1 MKFSLLLNLFIFLLS
16 VSYATEIRSTVE
28 ENATLKLESGATLN
42 ISESSILKNKG
53 TITTEEA
60 PIINVQGNIENDKT
74 IELNKITEEADINL
88 ILAGEGS
95 VQITQPN
102 EGASI
107 KSIKTI
113 ANANQTFLGSEN
125 ANSIIDDLQIT
136 SSSIIEKESN
146 LTLDI
151 QKSIIEGTLYLDGG
165 DIVFSKD

>member
-53 TITTEEA
+53 TINTEEA
-60 PIINVQGNIENDKT
+60 PIINVQGTIENDKT